1 MVIDNLLCTRSTTL
15 SGIRNVVYPSL
26 EPRLGA
32 LAFEYV
38 GARCIPADHAS
49 LISLFF
55 GQEGLCRAY
64 TVTFC
69 VPMDEGRERTD
80 GVLVHM
86 RCLRM

>member
-1 MVIDNLLCTRSTTL
+1 MGKFRSDATSRLIPRTL
-15 SGIRNVVYPSL
+15 EFRNAPPWQNETWLFPASN
-26 EPRLGA
+26 G
-32 LAFEYV
+32 
-38 GARCIPADHAS
+38 GADHAS

-55 GQEGLCRAY
+55 GQEGLCHAY